1 MINAQQIKE
10 RLKGPFEEQQA
21 GVLAEVI
28 VEATHESQK
37 ELVKAS
43 DFNELKDI
51 VKGLGIKVG
60 ELAEAQKRTE
70 LKVEELAE
78 AQKRTEI
85 EIRTLVKVVDKT
97 STDLGGLSRSVG
109 YALENE
115 AYRALPGY
123 LKNFGVELTEKFIR
137 TVIDG
142 EEINILG
149 KGNRDGQEIII
160 VGEAELKLTSVG
172 KLKKFERKVNT
183 VKKKYPTKEIFKIFV
198 THFAR
203 PEIIEKAR
211 EKGTTIVQSFEW
223 I

>member
-137 TVIDG
+137 TIIDD

-149 KGNRDGQEIII
+149 RGRKNGQEIII

-172 KLKKFERKVNT
+172 KLKEFERKVNT
-183 VKKKYPTKEIFKIFV
+183 LRKKYPTKEIFKIFV

-211 EKGTTIVQSFEW
+211 EKGITIVQSFEW